1 MLVKYN
7 DEIKT
12 LISIRKGELEQGLK
26 LDIPEIDEYFR
37 FKPQDFG
44 IWLGHANVGKTS
56 LTLYLMLLYSIR
68 HNKNGL
74 STVAKTSLTS

>member
-26 LDIPEIDEYFR
+26 LDIPEID
-37 FKPQDFG
+37 
-44 IWLGHANVGKTS
+44 
-56 LTLYLMLLYSIR
+56 
-68 HNKNGL
+68 
-74 STVAKTSLTS
+74 